1 MGKRASLV
9 SHWSSQG
16 LTKKLRPNRELLTED
31 KSKIWNIENVEMIMF
46 QRQSQ
51 SKVPVVNNS
60 VAATKMQLLY
70 RINPNHRN
78 KDAAGN

>member
-1 MGKRASLV
+1 M
-9 SHWSSQG
+9 
-16 LTKKLRPNRELLTED
+16 ELLTED